1 MRMQENMDQ
10 IKLQIMALFMQW
22 YLKVLKKL
30 RIPKK
35 TLKIL
40 NTDQKKF
47 WIGTLS
53 MQCILLI
60 KTTLKWVFLE
70 SSWPKY
76 HNGKHSL
83 KIWLV
88 KQVRLHRLYWKHL
101 HISLL
106 QFKQPFH
113 ENTIVFNRND
123 FLTLFLF

>member
-1 MRMQENMDQ
+1 MDQ

-60 KTTLKWVFLE
+60 KTTLK
-70 SSWPKY
+70 
-76 HNGKHSL
+76 
-83 KIWLV
+83 
-88 KQVRLHRLYWKHL
+88 
-101 HISLL
+101 
-106 QFKQPFH
+106 
-113 ENTIVFNRND
+113 
-123 FLTLFLF
+123 